1 MIKTETA
8 YRRALEKMKDHKAY
22 IANEKL
28 RYQSIGMSK
37 EQTDMALRPLLSF
50 KEELAEE
57 IYDYE
62 MIKKGSFGPLES
74 ITDLGKN
81 LIAYR
86 IFMNISQA
94 ELAKRLGV
102 SEAQVSRDERNE
114 YSGATTEKIQ
124 SVMNALGLRTTIQ
137 IETSVMQA

>member
-8 YRRALEKMKDHKAY
+8 YRRALEKLKDHKAY
-22 IANEKL
+22 ISNEKL
-28 RYQSIGMSK
+28 RYESIGMSR
-37 EQTDMALRPLLSF
+37 EQARLALQPLLSF

-74 ITDLGKN
+74 IADLGRN

-124 SVMNALGLRTTIQ
+124 TVMNVLGLKTTIK
-137 IETSVMQA
+137 IETSAG